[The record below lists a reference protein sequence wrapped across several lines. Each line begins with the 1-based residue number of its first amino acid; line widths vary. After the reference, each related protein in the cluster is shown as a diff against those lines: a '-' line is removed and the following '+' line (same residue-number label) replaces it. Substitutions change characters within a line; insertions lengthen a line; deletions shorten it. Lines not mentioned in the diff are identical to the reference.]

1 MVAEAVKIDEQFAR
15 HTYDIII
22 VGTGPAGI
30 RAAQEL
36 LSLNSR
42 ISIALFG
49 DEPWQP
55 YNRVKLSSLVSGEIS
70 EESLYTLY
78 DLSESLQ
85 ISTFYNNRITEID
98 RYSKT
103 VTDAQGNRYNYDKLI
118 LATGSRARIPGFEG
132 VELENVFTF
141 RDLND
146 AQKLMG
152 RSVRTRKTVIIG
164 GGLLGIEAAR
174 AMQRF
179 NTEVHIIEHSS
190 WLMFNQ
196 IDNRAGSYL
205 SRHIESLGIYVHVN
219 SRIRKLLGEDNKVT
233 GVLLDNDDIIECD
246 TVVIAAGIIPNISL
260 AQDAGLSVGK
270 GIRVDNHMKT
280 HDNSIFA
287 IGECA
292 EHNNQ
297 IYGLV
302 GPGLEQAA
310 VLAHYLNGESSQYLG
325 STSATNLK
333 VVGYPVFSI
342 GDTGCS
348 ARTREEILFQDH
360 SNEIYRKLVV
370 INGRIRGAIGIGE
383 WPGINRFQEAVEK
396 QRRVWPW
403 QINRFREE
411 GLLWNDAASEN
422 VIDWPATATVCNCT
436 GVTRGQLDAAMKRGA
451 CTVVELANATGA
463 STVCGSCKN
472 LLTDFVGGNRSP
484 EPATGYRSLL
494 VASLVSLLLT
504 LILFALPSLP
514 YSSSIASGSS
524 IDFLW
529 RESLFKQISGFAL
542 LGLSTF
548 ISLISLRKRLRKV
561 ITLWDYAW
569 WRVAHVTIG
578 ALTLVVL
585 LTHTGFRFGDN
596 LNFYLM
602 LSFSGLLLAGTI
614 AGAVIAYEHHLPGR
628 LAKQLRSYATWSH
641 ILLLWPLPAL
651 LGFHILKTYYF

>member
-1 MVAEAVKIDEQFAR
+1 MVAEAIKIEEKFAR
-15 HTYDIII
+15 HNYDIII

-36 LSLNSR
+36 LSLNNR

-49 DEPWQP
+49 DEPWKP
-55 YNRVKLSSLVSGEIS
+55 YNRVKLSSLISGEIS
-70 EESLYTLY
+70 EESLYTTY
-78 DLSESLQ
+78 DLSSYSQ
-85 ISTFYNNRITEID
+85 VSTFYNNRISQID

-103 VTDAQGNRYNYDKLI
+103 VVDAEGTRYSYDRLI
-118 LATGSRARIPGFEG
+118 LATGSHARIPSIEG
-132 VELENVFTF
+132 IELNNIFTF
-141 RDLND
+141 RDMND

-164 GGLLGIEAAR
+164 GGLLGIETAR

-179 NTEVHIIEHSS
+179 NTEVHIIEHSM

-205 SRHIESLGIYVHVN
+205 SRYIESLGIYVHTN
-219 SRIRKLLGEDNKVT
+219 SRIRKILGEGSVT
-233 GVLLDNDDIIECD
+233 GILLDNDETIECD
-246 TVVIAAGIIPNISL
+246 TVIIATGIVPNISL

-270 GIRVDNHMKT
+270 GIRVDNHLQTK
-280 HDNSIFA
+280 DKSIFA

-297 IYGLV
+297 VYGLV

-310 VLAHYLNGESSQYLG
+310 VLAHFLNGESSQYLG

-342 GDTGCS
+342 GDTGSS
-348 ARTREEILFQDH
+348 ARAREEIIYQDH
-360 SNEIYRKLVV
+360 QNEIYRKLVV

-396 QRRVWPW
+396 HRRIWPW

-451 CTVVELANATGA
+451 CTVIELANATGA

-472 LLTDFVGGNRSP
+472 LLTDFVGGNTSA
-484 EPATGYRSLL
+484 EPAKGFQPLI
-494 VASLVSLLLT
+494 VASLIALLSCFA
-504 LILFALPSLP
+504 LFLLPSLP
-514 YSSSIASGSS
+514 YSQSIVEGSE
-524 IDFLW
+524 IDLLW
-529 RESLFKQISGFAL
+529 RDSLYKQISGFSL
-542 LGLSTF
+542 LGLSVL
-548 ISLISLRKRLRKV
+548 ISLISLRKRIRKV
-561 ITLWDYAW
+561 ITLWDFAW
-569 WRVAHVTIG
+569 WRVAHVVFG
-578 ALTLVVL
+578 ALILAVL
-585 LTHTGFRFGDN
+585 LAHTGFRFGDH

-602 LSFSGLLLAGTI
+602 LCFSGLLLVGTVAGV
-614 AGAVIAYEHHLPGR
+614 VIGYEHRMPVR
-628 LAKQLRSYATWSH
+628 IAKQIRSYAIWSH
-641 ILLLWPLPAL
+641 ILLLWPVPAL